1 MLNGDYEKH
10 IQFKESK
17 IESPSVLRIKKDAK
31 KMRINGYN
39 RISINVYFFITILD
53 HM

>member
-17 IESPSVLRIKKDAK
+17 IESPSVLRIKKGAK
-31 KMRINGYN
+31 KNN
-39 RISINVYFFITILD
+39 EN
-53 HM
+53 